1 MFYNYWERAVNR
13 IREVQCDWYSGKKY
27 AVESWVCDEMM
38 MRIENNTD
46 PKKDAYDIVNQFITE
61 LSAPSSDSC
70 EYIAPQM
77 TDIFTAMS
85 DAANW
90 ILDNL

>member
-13 IREVQCDWYSGKKY
+13 IREVQCDWYSDKKH
-27 AVESWVCDEMM
+27 AVESWVCDEMIY
-38 MRIENNTD
+38 RIENNTD
-46 PKKDAYDIVNQFITE
+46 PKKDAYDIVNQFIME
-61 LSAPSSDSC
+61 LSAPSSDSY

>member
-1 MFYNYWERAVNR
+1 MFYQYWEQAVNR
-13 IREVQCDWYSGKKY
+13 IREVQCDWYSDKKH
-27 AVESWVCDEMM
+27 AIESWVCDEMI

-46 PKKDAYDIVNQFITE
+46 STMDSYDIVNQFVKE
-61 LSAPSSDSC
+61 LEVPDDPL

-77 TDIFTAMS
+77 KDTFMAMS